1 MGGAL
6 RDITP
11 VGPGEGMGI
20 AGSALRSQRGLP
32 LLGSTLGGKKPSL
45 GKNLAG
51 TRAVEG
57 G

>member
-20 AGSALRSQRGLP
+20 AGSALRSQRSLP